1 MHLQIIIKQQPQC
14 CRERISLP
22 MIRKLVAHRSRPDYQ
37 SLEDA
42 KIPGPLR
49 PKTVTFMSFL
59 NFFYPQ
65 RRKDTKIPI
74 NFPKK

>member
-42 KIPGPLR
+42 KIPDTIA
-49 PKTVTFMSFL
+49 PKNGYFHVFFEFL
-59 NFFYPQ
+59 LSTKMQ
-65 RRKDTKIPI
+65 RY
-74 NFPKK
+74 

>member
-49 PKTVTFMSFL
+49 PLTPLRPKMVTFMSYFEFL
-59 NFFYPQ
+59 L
-65 RRKDTKIPI
+65 PI
-74 NFPKK
+74 KT